1 MNDEQYLALCREQL
15 ANFARDLELRTQRLP
30 ENDALR
36 QLAAGFSSLA
46 SGDLDLYGEGPTLV
60 SRLFTTY
67 PDFAPSFPRD
77 LLWFFG
83 GDCLHFMPDSEIEIY
98 QQLDELR
105 GDAAALGE
113 TLDLRAA
120 RASLKNLQ

>member
-1 MNDEQYLALCREQL
+1 MNDEQYLALCLEQL
-15 ANFARDLELRTQRLP
+15 ENFANELVKRTEHLP
-30 ENDALR
+30 SDDALR
-36 QLAAGFSSLA
+36 QLAGGFADLA
-46 SGDLDLYGEGPTLV
+46 KGELELYRDGPALV

-67 PDFAPSFPRD
+67 PDFAPTFPRD

-83 GDCLHFMPDSEIEIY
+83 GDCLHFMPDSEIAIY

-105 GDAAALGE
+105 NEAAASGE

-120 RASLKNLQ
+120 RSSLQRLQ

>member
-1 MNDEQYLALCREQL
+1 MNDEQYLAYCREQL
-15 ANFARDLELRTQRLP
+15 NSFSDELVKRTEHLP
-30 ENDALR
+30 QDDPLR
-36 QLAAGFSSLA
+36 SLAAGFQALA
-46 SGDLDLYGEGPTLV
+46 EGDAGLYAEGPGLV

-67 PDFAPSFPRD
+67 PDFAPTFPRD

-98 QQLDELR
+98 QQLDDMRSEACAR
-105 GDAAALGE
+105 GE

-120 RASLKNLQ
+120 RASLKGLQ

>member
-1 MNDEQYLALCREQL
+1 MNDEQYLNYCQQQLISFADDLCT
-15 ANFARDLELRTQRLP
+15 RTEHLP
-30 ENDALR
+30 EDDPLSLLAVAFR
-36 QLAAGFSSLA
+36 SLAAGERE
-46 SGDLDLYGEGPTLV
+46 LYSDGPGLV

-83 GDCLHFMPDSEIEIY
+83 GDCLHFMPDPEIAVY
-98 QQLDELR
+98 QQLDDMRVEACER
-105 GDAAALGE
+105 GE

-120 RASLKNLQ
+120 RSSLLGLQ

>member
-1 MNDEQYLALCREQL
+1 MNDEQYLAFCCEQL
-15 ANFARDLELRTQRLP
+15 TQFAHDLALRTEHLP

-36 QLAAGFSSLA
+36 QLAAGFSDLA
-46 SGDLDLYGEGPTLV
+46 CGDLDLYGEGPALV

-83 GDCLHFMPDSEIEIY
+83 GDCLHFMPDSEIAVY
-98 QQLDELR
+98 QQLEDLR
-105 GDAAALGE
+105 IDAAALGE

-120 RASLKNLQ
+120 RASLKKLQ

>member
-1 MNDEQYLALCREQL
+1 MNDEQYLAYCQQQLSSFAEDLCK
-15 ANFARDLELRTQRLP
+15 RTEHLP
-30 ENDALR
+30 EGDSLRGLAL
-36 QLAAGFSSLA
+36 AFGSLA
-46 SGDLDLYGEGPTLV
+46 KGERELYSEGPGLV

-83 GDCLHFMPDSEIEIY
+83 GDCLHFMPDQEIAVY
-98 QQLDELR
+98 QQLDDMRREACKR
-105 GDAAALGE
+105 GE

-120 RASLKNLQ
+120 RSSLLGLQ